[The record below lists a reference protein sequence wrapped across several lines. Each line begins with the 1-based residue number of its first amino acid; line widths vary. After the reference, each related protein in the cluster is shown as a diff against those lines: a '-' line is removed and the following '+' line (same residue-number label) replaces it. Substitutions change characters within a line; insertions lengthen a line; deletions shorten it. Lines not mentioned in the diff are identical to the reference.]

1 MAKPTTPAPQYL
13 TSETLDQWFTHH
25 APGSEAVSNA
35 HERIRQAAR
44 DFAAVVDTFV
54 PGGPDKTIALHKVRS
69 AMNAA
74 NSAIAVNHPDNQ
86 KGTS

>member
-1 MAKPTTPAPQYL
+1 MAKSSTPAPPYL
-13 TSETLDQWFTHH
+13 TSEILDRWFAQH

-35 HERIRQAAR
+35 HERICQAAR
-44 DFAAVVDTFV
+44 DFAAVVDMFV
-54 PGGPDKTIALHKVRS
+54 PGGPDKTIALRKVRS

-86 KGTS
+86 AGTS